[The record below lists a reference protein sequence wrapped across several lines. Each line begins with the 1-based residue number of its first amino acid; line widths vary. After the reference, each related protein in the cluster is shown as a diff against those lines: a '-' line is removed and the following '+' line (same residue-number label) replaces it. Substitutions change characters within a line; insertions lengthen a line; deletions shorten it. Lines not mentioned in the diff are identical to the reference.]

1 MIPQLPKAMPRRLT
15 AAILVFLM
23 LAAAITTA
31 ASSGTPHQSA
41 QAQTNT
47 EGICGRTEGI
57 RRAIVAA
64 APGVDSC
71 SNVGNTHLA
80 ALTGT
85 LDASSS
91 SAGDLSA
98 GDLDGL
104 TSIEVLDLSDNSIS
118 FMPSHIFDDM
128 AELREVNLSGN
139 SMARLSPDPFH
150 KNLKL
155 ETVDASSNVISEL
168 QEGIFL
174 NNSALISV
182 DLSNNSI
189 SYLSGTEFTN
199 SPNIQKINL
208 ENNSLP
214 GLNVGMFEGISNLLE
229 LKLAGNPGAPFT
241 FDLRAFDLGDNAIE
255 VLIGGGPTPFGV
267 TASLS
272 ATNGSLSTDSVS
284 IPAGNSASAVI
295 TVTHDGD
302 QAATVTVS
310 NTAFTSG
317 ARTGVQISNGTP
329 LAVAIDGEPRGICS
343 RTREIQNAIMKELG
357 SAHCALVTDS
367 QLKAITRP
375 LAVVGTGLTN
385 LRTGDLAHLTGV
397 KDLYLYG
404 NEFSELPKGLFK
416 DAGGFHRVLLQDN
429 PGADFELTV
438 NVESRDNNQVVA
450 IIREGTPFHTTVEL
464 SATGGTLS
472 ERFIHVGPGSSESDP
487 VGTYPSDAGT
497 PVVVTVESVEFRDY
511 GLLAY
516 SYYDGFVA
524 AAGQHIDDTGAS
536 GSATPTQSGAS
547 AQPQPAATPEPPP
560 EPEAPTVQ
568 EPTEP
573 PSAPTNLTAT
583 VNDDGSITLS
593 WDTPDDD
600 TITGYEILRRRPTQG
615 ENRLTTYMADT
626 GSAAATYTDDNVT
639 DGVRHVYRI
648 KAINATGNSGV
659 SNFAR
664 ATP

>member
-1 MIPQLPKAMPRRLT
+1 MIPQIQKATTTQPKGLT

-23 LAAAITTA
+23 LTAAITAVALA
-31 ASSGTPHQSA
+31 ASGTPHQSA

-47 EGICGRTEGI
+47 EGICDRTEGI
-57 RRAIVAA
+57 RSAIVAA
-64 APGVDSC
+64 VPGVDSC
-71 SNVGNTHLA
+71 SNVGNAHLT

-91 SAGDLSA
+91 NIGDLSE
-98 GDLDGL
+98 GDLDDL

-118 FMPSHIFDDM
+118 FMPSHIFDDL
-128 AELREVNLSGN
+128 AELREINLSSN
-139 SMARLSPDPFH
+139 SMAYLSPNPFH

-174 NNSALISV
+174 NNSTLISV
-182 DLSNNSI
+182 NLSNNSI
-189 SYLSGTEFTN
+189 SHLSGTEFTN
-199 SPNIQKINL
+199 SPDIQKINL

-214 GLNVGMFEGISNLLE
+214 GLNMDTFKGVNQLSE
-229 LKLAGNPGAPFT
+229 LKLAGNPGAPFI
-241 FDLRAFDLGDNAIE
+241 FDVQPFEVGENAVE
-255 VLIGGGPTPFGV
+255 VLIGGGHAPFDV
-267 TASLS
+267 TASIS
-272 ATNGSLSTDSVS
+272 ATNGRLSADSVS
-284 IPAGNSASAVI
+284 IPTGIGASAVL

-302 QAATVTVS
+302 EAATITVS
-310 NTAFTSG
+310 NAAFTDG
-317 ARTGVQISNGTP
+317 TRTGVSIANGTP
-329 LAVAIDGEPRGICS
+329 ILVAIDGTSQGICS
-343 RTREIQNAIMKELG
+343 RTREIQNVIMAQLG
-357 SAHCALVTDS
+357 SVHCALVTDS
-367 QLKAITRP
+367 ELATITRP
-375 LAVVGTGLTN
+375 FAVVEAGLTN

-404 NEFSELPKGLFK
+404 NELSELPKDLFK

-450 IIREGTPFHTTVEL
+450 IIREGTPFYTTVEL

-472 ERFIHVGPGSSESDP
+472 ERFIHVGPGSSESNP
-487 VGTYPSDAGT
+487 VGTYPSDPGT
-497 PVVVTVESVEFRDY
+497 PVVVTVESVKFHEY

-516 SYYDGFVA
+516 SYYDGFMA
-524 AAGQHIDDTGAS
+524 AAGQHIDDTNAS
-536 GSATPTQSGAS
+536 GSATPTQSEPS
-547 AQPQPAATPEPPP
+547 TQPPP
-560 EPEAPTVQ
+560 EPEEPTAQ

-593 WDTPDDD
+593 WNTPDDD

-615 ENRLTTYMADT
+615 ENRLMTYMADT
-626 GSAAATYTDDNVT
+626 GNSAATYTDANAT
-639 DGVRHVYRI
+639 DGVRHVYRV